1 MRLLLLALALTLS
14 VPSAPAADPP
24 KLAAVDAILDGPN
37 YKGARWGALF
47 VDAKSGDVVYAR
59 NPDRFCTPAS
69 VTKLF
74 SGAAAYVTLGPDHV
88 TKTPVHRRGE
98 VVDGVLAGDL
108 ILVGQGD
115 LTFGG
120 RTDADGKT
128 VFQDNDHVYADGTS
142 SDAQLTDTDP
152 LGGLRSLAKQVKAA
166 GITRVKGG
174 VFVDDRLFTAA
185 VGSGSGPRAV
195 SPVMVNDNVIDV
207 LVTPGN
213 KLGDPAKVVT
223 RPVTSYLRPDIAV
236 RTGTAKS
243 KIALTEPNGEDAQ
256 NYVLRGSVPAGG
268 KPVVTLVGIDRP
280 AEFAR
285 TLFVEALLSAGVA
298 VDAPKLLPNVTA
310 GLPDFRDGYE
320 KLPVV
325 ATFQS
330 PPFKDTLKVTLKVS
344 HNLYASAL
352 PLLLAAHAGKTT
364 LKGGMHE
371 QRAALRKLGVD
382 ADAMS
387 FGGGAGGSNA
397 DHVTPRATVALLQGL
412 RKRDDWPGFKACLP
426 VLGTDGT
433 LASIGTP
440 GHPARGHVFAKTG
453 TLYWEDVLND
463 RRYLTSKALGG
474 VMTTKSGRELTFA
487 LFVNDVP
494 LPKGTPTKRE
504 GQVLGKVCEAV
515 YDLAE

>member
-1 MRLLLLALALTLS
+1 MRSTLLALAVILAG
-14 VPSAPAADPP
+14 PAAGAADPP
-24 KLAAVDAILDGPN
+24 KQAAVDAILDGPN
-37 YKGARWGALF
+37 YQGARWGALF
-47 VDAKSGDVVYAR
+47 VDAKSGEVVYAR

-88 TKTPVHRRGE
+88 TKTPVYRRGE
-98 VVDGVLAGDL
+98 VRDGVLAGDL

-120 RTDADGKT
+120 RTDADGRT
-128 VFQDNDHVYADGTS
+128 VFMDSDHVYADGTS
-142 SDAQLTDTDP
+142 SDAKLTDTDP
-152 LGGLRSLAKQVKAA
+152 LGGLKALAKQIKAA

-174 VFVDDRLFTAA
+174 VFVDDRLFVGTT
-185 VGSGSGPRAV
+185 GSGSGPRAV

-207 LVTPGN
+207 LVTPGDN
-213 KLGDPAKVVT
+213 PGDPAVVT
-223 RPVTSYLRPDIAV
+223 TRPATSYLRADIAV
-236 RTGTAKS
+236 RTGAAKS
-243 KIALTEPNGEDAQ
+243 KIALTEPNREDAQ
-256 NYVLRGSVPAGG
+256 NYVLRGTVPAGG

-285 TLFVEALLSAGVA
+285 TLFVEALIGAGVA
-298 VDAPKLLPNVTA
+298 VDAPKLMPNVTV
-310 GLPDFRDGYE
+310 GLPEFRDGYE
-320 KLPVV
+320 DLPVV
-325 ATFQS
+325 ATFTS

-344 HNLYASAL
+344 HNLYASTF
-352 PLLLAAHAGKTT
+352 PMLLAAHAGKTT
-364 LKGGMHE
+364 LKGGMQS
-371 QRAALRKLGVD
+371 QRTALKKLGVD

-412 RKRDDWPGFKACLP
+412 RKRGDWPGFKACLP

-433 LASIGTP
+433 LATIGTP
-440 GHPARGHVFAKTG
+440 GHPAKGKVFAKTG
-453 TLYWEDVLND
+453 TLYWDDVLND
-463 RRYLTSKALGG
+463 RVYLTSKALGG

-504 GQVLGKVCEAV
+504 GQILGKVCETV
-515 YDLAE
+515 YDGVE